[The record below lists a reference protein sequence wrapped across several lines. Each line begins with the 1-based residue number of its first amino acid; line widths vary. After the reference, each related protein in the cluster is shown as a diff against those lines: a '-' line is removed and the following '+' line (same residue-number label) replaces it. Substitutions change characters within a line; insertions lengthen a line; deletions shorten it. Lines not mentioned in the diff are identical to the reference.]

1 MNTIKQ
7 RTACILLILIVT
19 PAMLR
24 AHPLLEETGD
34 LSHSHVAILTTEEF
48 NDFEVKIPWRFLR
61 TRGAEV
67 TVIGDIVGEVNAH
80 RGDRTIT
87 VEKKARDVSYEDF
100 DMLIIPGGYAP
111 GRLRNNKEVVAFTRE
126 FVESGKPVAA
136 ICHGPE
142 LLVEAGVLDGRRV
155 TSIGGIS
162 DQIIDAGGTYVNEP
176 IVIDGNLITSRW
188 PNDIPDFCLTIAHI
202 LANQRVEPER
212 D

>member
-1 MNTIKQ
+1 
-7 RTACILLILIVT
+7 
-19 PAMLR
+19 MLR

-34 LSHSHVAILTTEEF
+34 LSHSRVAILTSEEF

-67 TVIGDIVGEVNAH
+67 TVIGDVVGEVNAH

-87 VEKKARDVSYEDF
+87 VEKKTQDVSYEDF

-111 GRLRNNKEVVAFTRE
+111 GNLRSDRDAVAFTRE

-162 DQIIDAGGTYVNEP
+162 DQLVDAGGIYVNEP
-176 IVIDGNLITSRW
+176 IVIDGNLVTSRW
-188 PNDIPDFCLTIAHI
+188 PNDLPDFCLTIAYI
-202 LANQRVEPER
+202 LANQGAEPEPGG
-212 D
+212 